1 MKQNQDYKNE
11 ALAALKGNWAPAV
24 LAVIVLYVV
33 VGAILGPYYGYSI
46 SNALSGIKA
55 PVPVSLSTGV
65 CVLGFL
71 VSWPLTI
78 GYFNAHRSLL
88 VAGDNR
94 ITQNM
99 FQMGFN
105 NWLHNVWGG
114 FLMYVFIILWSF
126 LFLIPG
132 FIKCYSY
139 GMTFYIL
146 NERPELSANQAI
158 DESRR
163 LMKGHK
169 FDLFYLDLSFIG
181 WYLLACIFT
190 LGIGILWVVPYH
202 YTARAAFWEDIKAN
216 DPAWQ
221 A

>member
-132 FIKCYSY
+132 FIKSAGTCWHASLPWVSVSS
-139 GMTFYIL
+139 GLFPTTIPPVPPSGRISRPMT
-146 NERPELSANQAI
+146 RPG
-158 DESRR
+158 R
-163 LMKGHK
+163 HK
-169 FDLFYLDLSFIG
+169 D
-181 WYLLACIFT
+181 
-190 LGIGILWVVPYH
+190 
-202 YTARAAFWEDIKAN
+202 
-216 DPAWQ
+216 
-221 A
+221 

>member
-24 LAVIVLYVV
+24 LAVIVFYVIFSAV
-33 VGAILGPYYGYSI
+33 IGPYYGYSI
-46 SNALSGIKA
+46 SNALAGSYA
-55 PVPVSLSTGV
+55 PIPVSILLGTSL
-65 CVLGFL
+65 LGFL
-71 VSWPLTI
+71 VGWPLMI
-78 GYFNAHRSLL
+78 GYFNAYRSLL
-88 VAGDNR
+88 AVGDNR
-94 ITQNM
+94 ITRNM

-114 FLMYVFIILWSF
+114 ILMYVFIFLWS
-126 LFLIPG
+126 LLLIIPG
-132 FIKCYSY
+132 FIKAYSY
-139 GMTFYIL
+139 SMTFYIL

-181 WYLLACIFT
+181 WYLLAGIFT
-190 LGIGILWVVPYH
+190 LGIGILWVLPYH

-216 DPAWQ
+216 DPASR